1 MNNSNY
7 INKCME
13 GKSVQTVE
21 AVVLVY
27 SLLYFPDFL
36 EELEDYQKK
45 KKKKRCFSK
54 QIFLLL
60 IPGAAS
66 QTLLLGLC
74 DISFYFYFCPFL

>member
-45 KKKKRCFSK
+45 KKKKKMLFKADFSFAYTRSS
-54 QIFLLL
+54 ITNTAIRLM
-60 IPGAAS
+60 
-66 QTLLLGLC
+66 
-74 DISFYFYFCPFL
+74 

>member
-45 KKKKRCFSK
+45 KKKKDAFQSRF
-54 QIFLLL
+54 F
-60 IPGAAS
+60 
-66 QTLLLGLC
+66 
-74 DISFYFYFCPFL
+74 FCLYQEQHHKHCY

>member
-45 KKKKRCFSK
+45 KKKKMLFKADFSFAYTRNS
-54 QIFLLL
+54 ITNTAIRLM
-60 IPGAAS
+60 
-66 QTLLLGLC
+66 
-74 DISFYFYFCPFL
+74 